1 MSHLTDILAERIKTP
16 ANVRTPLEFWTF
28 GRLRGF
34 FHPEQPA
41 FEGTAAGAS
50 PNAPIQTGRGVWFFR
65 DNGAG
70 KAQFCVR
77 FPSGAVQI
85 LATEP

>member
-1 MSHLTDILAERIKTP
+1 MSESYEVIADLIKTP
-16 ANVRTPLEFWTF
+16 ANARRPLHIYTAGW
-28 GRLRGF
+28 LRGF
-34 FHPEQPA
+34 FRPEQPA
-41 FEGTAAGAS
+41 FEGVKATAS
-50 PNAPIQTGRGVWFFR
+50 PNAPTQPGNGVWFFR